1 MSLGWGQVKA
11 SDLSPREGSHPTYL
25 WGHLRFIV
33 TLSKRKDICAKNSC
47 ACLHTEPSRGLRPP
61 SAERHLA
68 KVKHLLITLTLVRT
82 LAKEEVSCCVGAQ
95 LALPSPLCHH
105 SHDDGLHQ
113 GWCSAF
119 LSLSGT
125 PSSSCLQHV
134 A

>member
-11 SDLSPREGSHPTYL
+11 SDLSQREGSHPTYL

-47 ACLHTEPSRGLRPP
+47 ACLHTEPSQGLRPP

-82 LAKEEVSCCVGAQ
+82 LAKEEVRCWG
-95 LALPSPLCHH
+95 
-105 SHDDGLHQ
+105 
-113 GWCSAF
+113 SAGSSIPT
-119 LSLSGT
+119 LSS
-125 PSSSCLQHV
+125 
-134 A
+134 